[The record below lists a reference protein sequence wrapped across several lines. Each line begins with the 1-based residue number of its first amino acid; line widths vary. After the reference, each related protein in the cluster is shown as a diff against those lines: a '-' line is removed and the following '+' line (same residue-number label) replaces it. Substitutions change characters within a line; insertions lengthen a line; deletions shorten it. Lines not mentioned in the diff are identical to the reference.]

1 MPDVHALLGAS
12 SAHRWLVCPPIAR
25 LEEFVEDEGSDFA
38 REGTEAHELAE
49 HKLNFALGKISKTA
63 YTRRVNKFKK
73 EAQFYDQAMEDHVDN
88 HVATV
93 MEMVN
98 SYDDPE
104 VFLEQRVYYDRWVPE
119 GFGTSDVVIASDNR
133 LDIVDLKF
141 GKGVLVDAYQNPQLM
156 LYALGA
162 YNEFDMIFDFDTIG
176 MTVSQPRLDNYS
188 HFDID
193 VHELLYWA
201 ENYVAPRAAQAWEG
215 IGDWTITDDVVKFS
229 KVRAQLRPR
238 AEKNLS
244 LIAKYDYKDAQL
256 LEPDEI
262 AEILTYTKEIAKWVK
277 EVEEFALEQARD
289 HGVTYPGWK
298 LVEGRS
304 NRIITDHEKA
314 AEILLLSGYEEADIF
329 KPKNLRSMTELEK
342 AVGKKQFSEILGDLI
357 EKPVGK
363 PTMAPESDKRP
374 AINSVDAALDDFAD
388 DFEEVK

>member
-25 LEEFVEDEGSDFA
+25 LEEFVVDEGSDFA
-38 REGTEAHELAE
+38 REGTEAHTLAE
-49 HKLNFALGKISKTA
+49 HKLNFALGKISKA
-63 YTRRVNKFKK
+63 AFTRRVNKFKK
-73 EAQFYDQAMEDHVDN
+73 EAEFYDQAMEDHVDS
-88 HVATV
+88 HVDKV

-104 VFLEQRVYYDRWVPE
+104 VFLEQRVHYDRWVPE

-133 LDIVDLKF
+133 LDIIDLKF

-162 YNEFDMIFDFDTIG
+162 YDTFDMIFDFDTIG

-201 ENYVAPRAAQAWEG
+201 ENYVTPRAAQAWEG

-238 AEKNLS
+238 AEKNLE
-244 LIAKYDYKDAQL
+244 LISKFDYKDVPL
-256 LEPDEI
+256 LEPEEI
-262 AEILTYTKEIAKWVK
+262 AEILNHTKEIAKWVK
-277 EVEEFALEQARD
+277 EVEVFALEQSRD
-289 HGVTYPGWK
+289 HGASYPGWK

-304 NRIITDHEKA
+304 NRIITNQEKA
-314 AEILLLSGYEEADIF
+314 AELLIQSGYQEEDIF
-329 KPKNLRSMTELEK
+329 KPKDLRSMTELERV
-342 AVGKKQFSEILGDLI
+342 VGKKQFSEILSDVI

-363 PTMAPESDKRP
+363 PAMAPASDKRP
-374 AINSVDAALDDFAD
+374 AINSVDAALDDFAEE
-388 DFEEVK
+388 FEEVK